1 METIQVVLD
10 QKLLRAAD
18 AAARKTKQNRSALI
32 RDALRAHLRKL
43 QIRAL
48 EHQERAAYSR
58 RPPSV
63 DESLL
68 WEREAAWPLE

>member
-18 AAARKTKQNRSALI
+18 AAARRTKQNRSALI

-43 QIRAL
+43 HIRAL
-48 EHQERAAYSR
+48 EDQERAAYTRQPASLE
-58 RPPSV
+58 
-63 DESLL
+63 ESLM
-68 WEREAAWPLE
+68 WEGEAAWPAE

>member
-18 AAARKTKQNRSALI
+18 AAARRTRQNRLALI
-32 RDALRAHLRKL
+32 RDALRAHPRKL

-48 EHQERAAYSR
+48 EDQERAAYSR
-58 RPPSV
+58 QPASV
-63 DESLL
+63 EESLL
-68 WEREAAWPLE
+68 WEREAAWPSE